1 MPAPADLLVSTFTP
15 WSLGS
20 LRLPHRVVVG
30 SMHTGLEARDDGGAS
45 LAAFYRER
53 IAGGASLIVTGGLAI
68 SPEGRG
74 GPDYVVLSDPA
85 VQQRLAFA
93 VNAVHEAGGAVSAQL
108 FHAGRYAVLSGLADD
123 AGAAVQSVAPSP
135 VPWAAAR
142 GAVPRELTGPQ
153 IEGIIGQF
161 ATAATTARRIGFDAV
176 EVMASEGYLINQFCS
191 SITNLRDDEWGGDQE
206 RRERFAIEVVRAVR
220 DAVRELPVMVRISG
234 DDLMPGA
241 PSPDQ
246 YARLAVRL
254 AANGADGI
262 SVGIGWH
269 ESRVPT
275 VQASVPHGAW
285 LAAAE
290 RVSAAL
296 AAADRQ
302 PRPTAVIASNRFTDL
317 RDVEQVLRR
326 GTVDAVALARPFLAD
341 PLLIERSRAGDF
353 AAVNTCIGC
362 DQACIDRSLVFE
374 PVSCLVNPRAGRE
387 SEFPIAA
394 SRMRARVAVVGG
406 GPAGMAAALDLA
418 RRGHAVVLFEAADSL
433 GGQFALAA
441 RIPGKEDYAATP
453 RSVAVE
459 LGRLGAVVA
468 TSTIATADRLA
479 AFDGVVIASGVRPR
493 RIDLPGVDLPHVMD
507 YEQAIRYGV
516 PVGPVAVIGGGGIG
530 VDVATML
537 VEPADARER
546 AAEFGPRF
554 GLPWPVDLLEERRGQ
569 WANRNPSL
577 PVRPGGEVTVLRRSG
592 KFGQGIG
599 ITARWVVLGALRDA
613 GVRMLSGLSY
623 RRITPDGVE
632 IENDDGTAELVPAA
646 TVVVCAGQESH
657 DPLRGE
663 LESRGI
669 RHEVVG
675 GARDASRVDAVR
687 ATTEGLAAARRIA
700 P

>member
-1 MPAPADLLVSTFTP
+1 MPATAELLARTFTP

-30 SMHTGLEARDDGGAS
+30 SMHTGLEARDDGGEG
-45 LAAFYRER
+45 LATFYRER
-53 IAGGASLIVTGGLAI
+53 IAGGAYLIVTGGLAV

-85 VQQRLAFA
+85 AQERLAFA
-93 VNAVHEAGGAVSAQL
+93 VNAAHEAGGAVCAQL
-108 FHAGRYAVLSGLADD
+108 FHAGRYAVLSGLTDG
-123 AGAAVQSVAPSP
+123 AGAPLQSVAPSS
-135 VPWAAAR
+135 VPWAAAKSE
-142 GAVPRELTGPQ
+142 VPRELTGA
-153 IEGIIGQF
+153 EVEEVVRQF
-161 ATAATTARRIGFDAV
+161 ADAAATAKRIGFDAV

-191 SITNLRDDEWGGDQE
+191 PVTNLRDDEWGGDQE
-206 RRERFAIEVVRAVR
+206 RRERFAVEVIRAVR
-220 DAVRELPVMVRISG
+220 EAVGELPVTVRISG

-254 AANGADGI
+254 AAEGADAI

-296 AAADRQ
+296 AEGGKR
-302 PRPTAVIASNRFTDL
+302 TAVIASNRFTDL

-341 PLLIERSRAGDF
+341 PLLIERSRSGDF

-362 DQACIDRSLVFE
+362 DQACIDRSLVFQ

-387 SEFPIAA
+387 SEFPVVAT
-394 SRMRARVAVVGG
+394 RARAHVAVVGG
-406 GPAGMAAALDLA
+406 GPAGMASALDLA
-418 RRGHAVVLFEAADSL
+418 RRGHAVTLFEAADAL

-441 RIPGKEDYAATP
+441 HVPGKEDYAATP
-453 RSVAVE
+453 RSVAAE
-459 LGRLGAVVA
+459 LGRLGAVIA
-468 TSTIATADRLA
+468 TSTIATADLLA
-479 AFDGVVIASGVRPR
+479 DFDGVVLASGVRPR
-493 RIDLPGVDLPHVMD
+493 RIDVPGADLPHVMD
-507 YEQAIRYGV
+507 YERAILAGV
-516 PVGPVAVIGGGGIG
+516 PEGPVAVIGGGGIG

-546 AAEFGPRF
+546 AAAFGPRF
-554 GLPWPVDLLEERRGQ
+554 DLPWSADLLEERRAV
-569 WANRNPSL
+569 WANRNPSRAT
-577 PVRPGGEVTVLRRSG
+577 RPGSEVTVLRRSG
-592 KFGQGIG
+592 KFGQGVG
-599 ITARWVVLGALRDA
+599 ITARWVVVGALRDA

-632 IENDDGTAELVPAA
+632 IQTDDGTVELIPAA

-657 DPLRGE
+657 DPLRRE
-663 LESRGI
+663 LEQRGI
-669 RHEVVG
+669 LHEVVG